1 MQIVNPV
8 GCTACGLQGTKL
20 PLKTDCVM
28 ECCKGKIKKK
38 KRITIMQK
46 DNRTWL
52 SCPHPSFHDYPPA
65 GNLFQLPRLYLLII
79 IIIIIIIIVVV
90 VVVVVIKW
98 WYGY

>member
-1 MQIVNPV
+1 
-8 GCTACGLQGTKL
+8 
-20 PLKTDCVM
+20 M

-38 KRITIMQK
+38 KKLITVIQK

-52 SCPHPSFHDYPPA
+52 SSPHPSFHDYPPT

-79 IIIIIIIIVVV
+79 IIIIIIIV

>member
-1 MQIVNPV
+1 
-8 GCTACGLQGTKL
+8 
-20 PLKTDCVM
+20 M

-38 KRITIMQK
+38 KLITIMQK

-52 SCPHPSFHDYPPA
+52 SCPHPSFHDYPPT

-79 IIIIIIIIVVV
+79 IIIIIIIVVVVV

>member
-1 MQIVNPV
+1 MAYKELNYPKKRTVLWNV
-8 GCTACGLQGTKL
+8 AKAKL
-20 PLKTDCVM
+20 
-28 ECCKGKIKKK
+28 KKK
-38 KRITIMQK
+38 KLITIMQK

-52 SCPHPSFHDYPPA
+52 SCPHPSFHDYPPT

-90 VVVVVIKW
+90 VVVVVVIKW

>member
-1 MQIVNPV
+1 
-8 GCTACGLQGTKL
+8 
-20 PLKTDCVM
+20 
-28 ECCKGKIKKK
+28 
-38 KRITIMQK
+38 MQK

-98 WYGY
+98 WYGYWKPAFSKKI